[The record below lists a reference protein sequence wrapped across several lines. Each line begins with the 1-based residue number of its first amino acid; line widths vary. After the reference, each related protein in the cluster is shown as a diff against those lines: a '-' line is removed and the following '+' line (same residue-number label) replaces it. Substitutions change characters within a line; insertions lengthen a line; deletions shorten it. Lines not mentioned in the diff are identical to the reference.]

1 MNKKILDIKSKKEL
15 DKHKNNFYLS
25 EIKGRKKISISNK
38 FEIDN
43 KNDYFL
49 VNIKKF
55 SSFAGSYY
63 FNGNDPLVNTAL
75 EYLKNQNKKLEDSY
89 LYNFYERF
97 QPKTY
102 GELYDLKNEN
112 KLHKI
117 PSTSFF
123 HPWIHTKPTNV
134 YRCGLFG
141 PKHITNVEHRITRI
155 KNLINNIKMYDYIPS
170 KNDMIEGYILL
181 KKNKDYR
188 FLITGGHHR
197 VAVLTALYMN
207 DNNKYENIPVKYDN
221 VRVNVKI
228 VKENDVENWPG
239 VKSKWLKKEDALE
252 MFYKYFK

>member
-1 MNKKILDIKSKKEL
+1 MDKRLLDIKSKEDL
-15 DKHKNNFYLS
+15 NIHKNNFYLS
-25 EIKGRKKISISNK
+25 RIKCRKKINIINK
-38 FEIDN
+38 FEIN
-43 KNDYFL
+43 NNNDYFL

-75 EYLKNQNKKLEDSY
+75 EYLKNPNKNLEDSY
-89 LYNFYERF
+89 LYNFYNRF

-102 GELYDLKNEN
+102 GELYNLKNEN
-112 KLHKI
+112 KLHKL

-123 HPWIHTKPTNV
+123 HPWIHKTPTNI

-155 KNLINNIKMYDYIPS
+155 KNLIHNIKIYDYIPS
-170 KNDMIEGYILL
+170 KNDIIEGYILL

-188 FLITGGHHR
+188 FVITGGHHR

-207 DNNKYENIPVKYDN
+207 NNDKYKNIQVKYDN
-221 VRVNVKI
+221 IRVKKKIINEDNV
-228 VKENDVENWPG
+228 NNWPG
-239 VKSKWLKKEDALE
+239 VKSNWLKKEDALE
-252 MFYKYFK
+252 MFNKYFK